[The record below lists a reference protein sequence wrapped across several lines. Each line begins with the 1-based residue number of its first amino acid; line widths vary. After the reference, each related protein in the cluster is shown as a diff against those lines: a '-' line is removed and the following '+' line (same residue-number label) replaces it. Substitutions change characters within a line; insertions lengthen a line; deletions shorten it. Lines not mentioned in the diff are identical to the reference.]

1 MMALLL
7 LGEGTMTAARQEPTP
22 EPPPTHAAAP
32 PKRDP
37 ESPPTSAV
45 TVAPA
50 RDDHAVE
57 EPGYGHGV

>member
-1 MMALLL
+1 
-7 LGEGTMTAARQEPTP
+7 MTAARQEPTP

-32 PKRDP
+32 PKRDA